1 MFSVQCLPPFLSNNS
16 HVFCPTPPR
25 FSVWDLPCFL
35 SNTSH
40 VFCPTPPMLSVQHLP
55 CFSHAFCPTPPML
68 SVQHLPCFLS
78 NTSHAFCPTPPMFSV
93 QHLPHF
99 LSNTFPLS
107 VHTTHI
113 SCPTPPL
120 FSITTPRSAKW
131 QTLESTE
138 HNYLFF
144 IIHDLWH
151 VGSNM
156 WLDGQPM
163 APPDLHR
170 CLVHVLFTVCEE
182 WVSDI
187 LRRKTWG

>member
-1 MFSVQCLPPFLSNNS
+1 MRPPTFSVQHLPDFLYETSY
-16 HVFCPTPPR
+16 VFCPTPPT
-25 FSVWDLPCFL
+25 F
-35 SNTSH
+35 
-40 VFCPTPPMLSVQHLP
+40 
-55 CFSHAFCPTPPML
+55 
-68 SVQHLPCFLS
+68 SVQHLPCFL
-78 NTSHAFCPTPPMFSV
+78 TPPMFSV

-99 LSNTFPLS
+99 LSSTFPLS
-107 VHTTHI
+107 VHTPHI

-120 FSITTPRSAKW
+120 FSITTPRSAKQ
-131 QTLESTE
+131 QTLESTK

-170 CLVHVLFTVCEE
+170 CLVHMLFTVCEE